1 VYPNRPCDQGIG
13 GVDSAAV
20 PCPFRLVL
28 SGAAGRLTVSDQELE
43 PVEKGCRSAPL
54 PLTKAPF
61 DLGEVHAR
69 VLDPSQDLDDVARVN
84 EEVLSVDLLPDWTE
98 DWVLMERERY
108 HQLRLRALEA
118 LCRRLTLKG
127 RCGQAV

>member
-1 VYPNRPCDQGIG
+1 MHLRVPQISHREVVDLMGEEQGAVYPNRPCGQGIG

-69 VLDPSQDLDDVARVN
+69 VLDPSQDPTT
-84 EEVLSVDLLPDWTE
+84 SP
-98 DWVLMERERY
+98 
-108 HQLRLRALEA
+108 
-118 LCRRLTLKG
+118 K
-127 RCGQAV
+127 